1 MRRKE
6 DHQRLRR
13 ESWSSYNVHARGTHV
28 SRVWQ
33 RSFIAVSLSLI
44 LAACSKPEPEVVE
57 EPPPVEVEVAP
68 LYSYTDSIVFNNKSI
83 KAVTPVTHMEIVG
96 EELRIFPYFDYGEY
110 ILMKV
115 IVNSGNNLYEK
126 ILRSN
131 DNNPNFILEKDR
143 KWFYQSNAGTTI
155 GILPID
161 METSYYIETSK
172 FPSSYVELVL
182 DELIKQ
188 QTNMEDSQ

>member
-1 MRRKE
+1 M
-6 DHQRLRR
+6 
-13 ESWSSYNVHARGTHV
+13 
-28 SRVWQ
+28 WQ

-57 EPPPVEVEVAP
+57 EPPPVEVEVAS

-83 KAVTPVTHMEIVG
+83 KAITPVTHMEIVG